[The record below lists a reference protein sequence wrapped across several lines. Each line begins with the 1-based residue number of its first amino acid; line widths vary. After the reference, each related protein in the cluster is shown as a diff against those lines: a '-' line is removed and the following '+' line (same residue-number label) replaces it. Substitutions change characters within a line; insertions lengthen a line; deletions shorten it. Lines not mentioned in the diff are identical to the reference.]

1 MPNSV
6 VKRAP
11 RQQHFYRC
19 AIAALLT
26 TFSSSFWLGSQ
37 PVKAATGDYCRF
49 TAEAVAEKEN
59 LRQKSV
65 KGNADAQK
73 NYKQILKAH
82 NDELNRCRERTW
94 PQVQAVWL
102 RVYPCDIR
110 PGALDEIFDRIVNS
124 GYNHVYLESFAGGQ
138 VLLPSAENSTVWP
151 SLIRAKGK
159 EKADLL
165 ALAIQKGHER
175 GLKVYAWMFS
185 MNVGYNYVERSDRQE
200 AIARNGKGQS
210 SLDVVEEGNQVFID
224 PYNRQAQ
231 IDYYRLVEA
240 IVKRRPDG
248 VLFDYIRY
256 PRQSGSNSVVSKVQ
270 DLFIYSNASKQALL
284 ERALNNKG
292 RNLIQQFFSRGFI
305 SAQDIEAVDKL
316 YPGEGSPLWQGR
328 TPPADELKFTAAQRQ
343 PLVQWELWQLSV
355 AHAVQGVL
363 DFLSIASLAAERQQV
378 PAGAV
383 FFPDA
388 NIAIGEGFDS
398 RLQAWDRFPGS
409 LEWHPMAYAVCGYA
423 NCVAGQV
430 RRVSNMAPP
439 GTVVIPAIAGV
450 WGQNL
455 SDRPSLEEQMRAIK
469 YWAPQV
475 NAVSH
480 FAYSWQY
487 PESDRD
493 RKFCRL
499 E

>member
-11 RQQHFYRC
+11 CQEHFYRC

-37 PVKAATGDYCRF
+37 PVKAETGDYCHF

-82 NDELNRCRERTW
+82 SEELNRCREKTW
-94 PQVQAVWL
+94 PQVQALWL

-124 GYNHVYLESFAGGQ
+124 GYNRVYVESFASGQ
-138 VLLPSAENSTVWP
+138 VLLPAGENSTVWP
-151 SLIRAKGK
+151 SLIRTSGK

-185 MNVGYNYVERSDRQE
+185 MNFGYPYAERSDRQE

-210 SLDVVEEGNQVFID
+210 SLDVVEDGNQVFID

-256 PRQSGSNSVVSKVQ
+256 PRQSGSNSVVS
-270 DLFIYSNASKQALL
+270 
-284 ERALNNKG
+284 
-292 RNLIQQFFSRGFI
+292 
-305 SAQDIEAVDKL
+305 
-316 YPGEGSPLWQGR
+316 
-328 TPPADELKFTAAQRQ
+328 
-343 PLVQWELWQLSV
+343 
-355 AHAVQGVL
+355 
-363 DFLSIASLAAERQQV
+363 
-378 PAGAV
+378 
-383 FFPDA
+383 
-388 NIAIGEGFDS
+388 
-398 RLQAWDRFPGS
+398 
-409 LEWHPMAYAVCGYA
+409 
-423 NCVAGQV
+423 
-430 RRVSNMAPP
+430 
-439 GTVVIPAIAGV
+439 
-450 WGQNL
+450 
-455 SDRPSLEEQMRAIK
+455 
-469 YWAPQV
+469 
-475 NAVSH
+475 
-480 FAYSWQY
+480 
-487 PESDRD
+487 
-493 RKFCRL
+493 
-499 E
+499 